1 MFEIRM
7 KLAIILLKETHMKA
21 IKKSVFVIL
30 IISIIFISLP
40 TTSTSNYQFDYST
53 DSIYIRD
60 TLNNN
65 FMLPYKPFIK
75 NNVFLIPLRA
85 TVESAGGIVE
95 YNKEDRSILLKYG
108 NRTGKLT
115 LGKNT
120 GIAENKTFIFAEKL
134 FVINGRTAIDIRYV
148 ALLVNGILNQKNNSC
163 SITFYP
169 IFNEKDALHHNT
181 TLYTE
186 PHRIISLGANI
197 TEILYAIGVDD
208 KIIGVSNFSDYPK
221 DAKNKTQV
229 GGFFNP
235 SIEKIF
241 ALSPD
246 IILIARGTPLS
257 VIDKLRALGLK
268 IYTSDPHTIDDIYTL
283 ILAVGNIT
291 GNMEESI
298 NLIKKLRGI
307 ENNITDKVKNI
318 PKANKKKIYVE
329 IWNNPQIS
337 VGEDTFVN
345 ALIEGAGG
353 INITKNLK
361 GDWPIVNSEYIIK
374 ENPDTII
381 LLYASTK
388 TDIEKRPGWSEIN
401 AVKNGEIYI
410 EDPDIF
416 ERPSPRILN
425 GLTRLY
431 EILYGND

>member
-1 MFEIRM
+1 
-7 KLAIILLKETHMKA
+7 MKA

-40 TTSTSNYQFDYST
+40 TVSSTSYQFNYST
-53 DSIYIRD
+53 DSIYIKD
-60 TLNNN
+60 TSNNN

-95 YNKEDRSILLKYG
+95 YNKEDKSIFLKYG

-115 LGKNT
+115 LGKT
-120 GIAENKTFIFAEKL
+120 IGIAREKTFIFAEKL
-134 FVINGRTAIDIRYV
+134 FVINGRTAIDIRYI
-148 ALLVNGILNQKNNSC
+148 ALLVSGILEQKNNSW

-169 IFNEKDALHHNT
+169 IFNKKDALQHNT

-186 PHRIISLGANI
+186 PRRIISLGANI
-197 TEILYAIGVDD
+197 TEILYAIGAED
-208 KIIGVSNFSDYPK
+208 KIVGVSNFSDYPK
-221 DAKNKTQV
+221 EAKNKTQV

-257 VIDKLRALGLK
+257 VIDKLRTLGLK
-268 IYTSDPHTIDDIYTL
+268 IYTSDPHTINDIYTL
-283 ILAVGNIT
+283 ILAIGNIT
-291 GNMEESI
+291 GNVEESV
-298 NLIKKLRGI
+298 NLIKKLQVI
-307 ENNITDKVKNI
+307 EKNITDKVKNI
-318 PKANKKKIYVE
+318 SEANKKKIYVE

-337 VGEDTFVN
+337 VGKDTFVN
-345 ALIEGAGG
+345 ALIERAGG
-353 INITKNLK
+353 INIAKNLK

-381 LLYASTK
+381 LLYPCKKS
-388 TDIEKRPGWSEIN
+388 DIEKRPGWSEIN

-416 ERPSPRILN
+416 ERPSPRILD
-425 GLTRLY
+425 GLVRLY
-431 EILYGND
+431 EILYGKD